1 MKSKFLKWLAL
12 ACCGCLAV
20 GFASCGGTNDDGDV
34 IDPADLNG
42 GKKLSY
48 TLLDD
53 DTYGVTVGECYT
65 VPEITVPAKY
75 EGKTVSTVL
84 SNFFVNAIDQEG
96 NQITIAEK
104 DVVTYSVILREGV
117 TTIEAGA
124 FKGNSLK
131 RLDLA
136 SSVVNFGNSDEAWW
150 NRPTSLI
157 EICNKGNLPLAES
170 EETMRRYAWFAYS
183 AENIYTPTNGE
194 RKMTMDE
201 NGMVTFVDT
210 QGKKALVD
218 YCGASSV
225 LTVPA
230 DVEYI
235 YENACWFLDT
245 LKEINIPGTCKS
257 VGTLAF
263 NYCVNVEVINIANG
277 VESIGYA
284 FTYIDNLIYAT
295 IPPSATVHKDAFK
308 SNIHCGV
315 VCYAKSQTDYNGKV
329 DNVDG
334 LYDVIDGV
342 HRTTDGYAYAVTASE
357 VILLKYFGNESE
369 ITIADTYDE
378 KPVTEVY
385 NHAFYKNDNLKS
397 LVVGNNVTKIGNSA
411 FQNCDNLFEVVLS
424 DSVVNISGYAFHNC
438 ENLTKLT
445 VGASVSNTYGTTGA
459 SPFGGCYRLI
469 EVYNRSTHAS
479 ALQGITSSVTP
490 ENIYTQE
497 GGSKITVENGFALY
511 TDGNVCKIVNYVG
524 DETEIVIP
532 DKVTEIWKNAFYG
545 KSITKVTIGNGV
557 AKIGASAFSNCE
569 NLTEMTVGIG
579 VSYIADNAFYSRN
592 LKELRYAGMVAQWI
606 EIEKQSITGWKH
618 PNLEKLICS
627 DEEISY

>member
-12 ACCGCLAV
+12 SFCGCLAV
-20 GFASCGGTNDDGDV
+20 GFAACGGNGDGGGGDV
-34 IDPADLNG
+34 DPADLNG
-42 GKKLSY
+42 GKALNY
-48 TLLDD
+48 VLLDD

-65 VPEITVPAKY
+65 LPEITIPAKY
-75 EGKTVSTVL
+75 NGKTVSTVL

-117 TTIEAGA
+117 TTIEPGA
-124 FKGNSLK
+124 FRGNSLK

-136 SSVVNFGNSDEAWW
+136 ASVVNFGNSDEAWQKGH
-150 NRPTSLI
+150 PTALI
-157 EICNKGNLPLAES
+157 EICNRGNLPLDNK
-170 EETMRRYAWFAYS
+170 ETQGNYGWISREADY
-183 AENIYTPTNGE
+183 IYTPTSGE

-218 YCGASSV
+218 YCGTNSV

-230 DVEYI
+230 DVDYI

-257 VGTLAF
+257 VETLAF

-277 VESIGYA
+277 VETIGYA

-329 DNVDG
+329 DNVGG

-342 HRTTDGYAYAVTASE
+342 HRTADGYAYAVTASK

-385 NHAFYKNDNLKS
+385 NLAFYDNDYIKK
-397 LVVGNNVTKIGNSA
+397 LVVGNNVTKIGEFA

-424 DSVVNISGYAFHNC
+424 DSVKKVFGYAFAEC
-438 ENLTKLT
+438 GNLTKLT
-445 VGASVSNTYGTTGA
+445 IGASVELTHGGQAAFS
-459 SPFGGCYRLI
+459 GCYRLI
-469 EVYNRSTHAS
+469 EVYNRSTHEN
-479 ALQGITSSVTP
+479 ALGGITSSVTP
-490 ENIYTQE
+490 ENIYTEE
-497 GGSKITVENGFALY
+497 GGSKITVENGFVLY
-511 TDGNVCKIVNYVG
+511 TDGDDCWVVNYIG

-532 DKVTEIWKNAFYG
+532 DKVTGIWKNAFYQ

-557 AKIGASAFSNCE
+557 TKINDKAFSTCD
-569 NLTEMTVGIG
+569 NLTDVTIG
-579 VSYIADNAFYSRN
+579 TGVDYIGDAAFNCSN
-592 LKELRYAGMVAQWI
+592 LKEIRYLGSVSDWST
-606 EIEKQSITGWKH
+606 IEKAAWNGWKH
-618 PNLEKLICS
+618 SNLEKVVCND
-627 DEEISY
+627 DEVPY